1 MLAIQEHQNVFE
13 VRAKTARVAHDLG
26 AQRNA
31 RLGFLFTFLLN
42 GWQIIL
48 LGLVMLGAAGSAMSQ
63 LNVWMCPGV
72 LPAGPRCNPTT
83 GSQCHDSAAAL
94 QACIWKANGIEPNV
108 DKRYGQKITAQFAIP
123 RLAPDGNYGNNCD
136 LYLSAMLD
144 LPWDIRLE
152 GTGGYQAH
160 MCWKANS
167 GGVLTRARDQL
178 ANLYLQ
184 GGNCGFEGRVVED
197 NSGIEIGSGTIIDN
211 VDVRCFQGHGGRASL
226 KYRSPAPPTVLMDSN
241 MSQIRDSSFNS
252 NHGDGLHYELGGANL
267 LVVSNTKAEGNGNCG
282 YWETSL
288 YGGTYISAS
297 TQLNHQCNFHATS
310 GVWIHP
316 YSEGNEPLGSFSG
329 GASMVIGPAGN
340 ASITPVGAELNQFY
354 DYIVTPSHI
363 DSGTTGSPLIQR
375 NVTDQDGSGYASQ
388 NWFNVSPLA
397 ATGRPFDG
405 QETYSML
412 AIGRR
417 TQYGQT
423 SGWWCDMQGNQ
434 NYNGLLWSSDHC
446 ISDVLTVTGRSE
458 IDGHVGSSWAP
469 NGHFE
474 GAAGN
479 YEPACYSGTASA
491 PPQLGTWRKCDFF
504 RNTDP
509 RSGVFGWVATADG
522 TGSGAQ
528 WVVVSTIQLSAR
540 TQ

>member
-1 MLAIQEHQNVFE
+1 MPVVPGRHRVLQISAKAVSVTHELSSHCGEPLGWMLDFVANSW
-13 VRAKTARVAHDLG
+13 RVIFLG
-26 AQRNA
+26 
-31 RLGFLFTFLLN
+31 
-42 GWQIIL
+42 IVL
-48 LGLVMLGAAGSAMSQ
+48 LGMAGLGLSQ
-63 LNVWMCPGV
+63 INVWMCPGV
-72 LPAGPRCNPTT
+72 LPAGPHCDPTT
-83 GSQCHDSAAAL
+83 GRNCHDSVAAL
-94 QACIWKANGIEPNV
+94 QACIWRVSGIDPNL
-108 DKRYGQKITAQFAIP
+108 DKRYGQKNIAQFAIP
-123 RLAPDGNYGNNCD
+123 RLAPDGNFGNNCD

-167 GGVLTRARDQL
+167 GGILTRAHDQL

-184 GGNCGFEGRVVED
+184 GGNCTSGGTLIED
-197 NSGIEIGSGTIIDN
+197 YSGIEIGSGTVIDN
-211 VDVRCFQGHGGRASL
+211 VEVRCFQGHGGRASL
-226 KYRSPAPPTVLMDSN
+226 NYRGPVPPSVLMDSN
-241 MSQIRDSSFNS
+241 MSQIRDSGFNS

-267 LVVSNTKAEGNGNCG
+267 LVVSNTKAEGNRNCG
-282 YWETSL
+282 FWETSL

-297 TQLNHQCNFHATS
+297 TQLNQQCNFHATS

-316 YSEGNEPLGSFSG
+316 YSEGNEPLGSFAG
-329 GASMVIGPAGN
+329 GTSMVIGPAGN
-340 ASITPVGAELNQFY
+340 ASITPMGSELNQYY

-363 DSGTTGSPLIQR
+363 DSGTTGSSLIQR
-375 NVTDQDGSGYASQ
+375 NVTDQDGNGYAAQ

-405 QETYSML
+405 QDIYSML

-423 SGWWCDMQGNQ
+423 SGWWCDMHGNQ
-434 NYNGLLWSSDHC
+434 NYNGFLWSSDHC
-446 ISDVLTVTGRSE
+446 ISDALTVTGRSA
-458 IDGHVGSSWAP
+458 IDGQVGSSWSP

-479 YEPACYSGTASA
+479 YEPQCYTGTAST
-491 PPQLGTWRKCDFF
+491 PPQQGTWRKCDFF

-509 RSGVFGWVATADG
+509 RSGIFGWVATADG
-522 TGSGAQ
+522 VGASAQ
-528 WVVVSTIQLSAR
+528 WAVVPILMRSR
-540 TQ
+540 